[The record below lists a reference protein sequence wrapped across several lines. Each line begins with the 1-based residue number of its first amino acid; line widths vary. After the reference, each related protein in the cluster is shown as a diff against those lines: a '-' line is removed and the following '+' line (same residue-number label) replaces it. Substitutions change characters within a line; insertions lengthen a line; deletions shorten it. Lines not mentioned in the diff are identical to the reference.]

1 MAFLNPY
8 AADQDKANAEKYEE
22 LKKFLSSKDENQK
35 LNKFLPALMH
45 MQKMEI
51 ELEKKDKEIAKFRQF
66 FNLLNEITRNLYSL

>member
-8 AADQDKANAEKYEE
+8 AADQDKSNAEKYEE

-35 LNKFLPALMH
+35 LNEFLPALMH
-45 MQKMEI
+45 MQKMEV